1 MTTDYPFIRYLGRRL
16 GSHRWYIDDEI
27 DRARGDGAPQTATS
41 RRAHPRT
48 GWTTIDDYTSV
59 DSLRSMLTMAEAEG
73 NAEAATLL
81 RVRIADLT
89 QPTTSTV
96 VMWAGA
102 LTDAAVA
109 EHLRALSADVRH
121 LQGDQRAALLDQA
134 ARRLERPTVTDALR
148 ERVHEGDNA

>member
-1 MTTDYPFIRYLGRRL
+1 VVHRR
-16 GSHRWYIDDEI
+16 R
-27 DRARGDGAPQTATS
+27 DRQGAR
-41 RRAHPRT
+41 RRRT